1 MNKFAYETKAFGDII
16 RKSRQASGYTLAEFA
31 EKSDLSIYAVR
42 DVEAG
47 NKFWHRFSTVI
58 KCFAALNIDFIDLMV
73 ELISKVD
80 KSEVPYTATKGLSE
94 EYYFEAVAF
103 GDMIR
108 KYRKSSGLSVK
119 EFAQIIG
126 RHYTWV
132 YQIEEGTERPAF
144 STILRLCGALNID
157 FIGTLNAVAHKR
169 RQKGAA

>member
-1 MNKFAYETKAFGDII
+1 MNKFAYETKAFSNMI

-31 EKSDLSIYAVR
+31 EKSDLSIDAVR

-47 NKFWHRFSTVI
+47 NKFGHRFSTLI
-58 KCFAALNIDFIDLMV
+58 KYLAALNIDFIDLMV
-73 ELISKVD
+73 ELTSTVD

-94 EYYFEAVAF
+94 EYYFEAMVF

-126 RHYTWV
+126 KHYTCV
-132 YQIEEGTERPAF
+132 YKIEEGTKRPAL
-144 STILRLCGALNID
+144 STILQLCGALNID
-157 FIGTLNAVAHKR
+157 FIGTSNAVTHNR